1 VTPKS
6 PTGCPPRHPGGGR
19 RRPRPALAALLILL
33 AVLPLGAAE
42 SLTLAP
48 GEHIAIVGN
57 GLADR
62 MQHHG
67 WLESMLHAQH
77 PAHRLVVRNL
87 AFAGDEVAVRPRSQD
102 FGSPDDWLRRTQ
114 AGVIFAFFGFN
125 ESFRGA
131 AGLPEFKQQLEQFLR
146 ETRAKSYNGLA
157 APRIVLFSPIANEAH
172 PDRNLHLPAENN
184 ANLALYTQ
192 AMAEVARDR
201 EGVTFIDL
209 FHPSQ
214 ELFAQAARE
223 GRPLT
228 FNGIHLTEAGESRLA
243 ATMFP
248 ALFGGAPAPADQ
260 PALRAA
266 VNAKNAA
273 WHARY
278 RALDGYNTYG
288 GRSQNHLYF
297 GGQGKPELT
306 NFQVAQEEFA
316 QREVQTNNGD
326 LRVWSIAQGRGP
338 AIEERPLPP
347 VTPVPTSKPGS
358 NPDGSHHFV
367 NADAEAIGKMTL
379 HPGLQ
384 VNLFAS
390 EVQFPDLRKPVQM
403 AWDTRGRLWVATWPN
418 YPLRTP
424 ESKSGDKILIL
435 EDTDGDGRADRC
447 TTFLDDLDSPTGFQ
461 FHRDGI
467 LLVQAPHLWFVRDT
481 DGDGRADTR
490 ERVLMGLDSA
500 DTHHQA
506 NSLALD
512 PAGALYLSDGVF
524 HRTQVETAA
533 GPIRNLDA
541 AIYRYEP
548 RTGKFETYVSYG
560 FANPH
565 GRAFDRWGND
575 LITDGTGNRT
585 YFGPAFS
592 GHLDYPAKHP
602 TMKHFWANPARPS
615 AASTILTSRHFPPEF
630 QGNFLNG
637 NVIKFQ
643 GFYRVQVEDDGS
655 GLKGTQLTDF
665 LASSDPNFRPTGIDT
680 GPDGAVYFLDWQSP
694 IIAHTNLNH
703 LRDPN
708 RGREYGRIYRVTHR
722 DRALLKPARIH
733 GQPIPDLLELLK
745 EPEYRTRELAKIELE
760 RHDQATVAAAVL
772 AWIGRLDPR
781 DPDHE
786 HHLMEALWT
795 LQWQNEIDLPLLR
808 KMLRSTEAQA
818 RAAATRV
825 LTYARDR
832 VPDALALLR
841 VQAADE
847 HPRVRL
853 QAVRAASFFRSTE
866 AVDVALT
873 ALRQPTDYYLDY
885 TLDATLRQLVPHW
898 RDHLTGRSPLLAA
911 DPARLPRLLR
921 TVTNDALPSLP
932 RTPEVLDLFLT
943 RPGLS
948 DVLRASAATELATLR
963 GTTAASLLA
972 ALLESKPEV
981 DANALGR
988 LLVAQPRPDLAA
1000 QRARLATL
1008 AARPTGPGRSAQWA
1022 ALVLADGGFDAA
1034 WPLAEQTPKAL
1045 PDLLAGIP
1053 LVPDA
1058 SLRAT
1063 AHDRLQS
1070 LLALPGA
1077 TRPGAIRAIVT
1088 TKREA
1093 PAVATLLTGL
1103 ILRGEDVTAAAEGLR
1118 SLPRAAWPRA
1128 EARPLVDALLAWAA
1142 KTPESSRRAAA
1153 FLGATQ
1159 LVEDLLPELP
1169 PADSPPLRR
1178 QLLALRPASFLIRAV
1193 PEEMRFDVGRLVV
1206 EAGKAFT
1213 LVFENPDAMPHNL
1226 VLVKPGR
1233 RESVGQAALELRAD
1247 AVDRLGRAF
1256 VPDTQDVVAATKLVD
1271 PGKSESVRV
1280 DVPMPEGNYEF
1291 VCTFPGHWVT
1301 MWGTLVVTK
1310 DPATLLAAA
1319 APPAPAATPSA
1330 HRHP

>member
-1 VTPKS
+1 MTPTS
-6 PTGCPPRHPGGGR
+6 PSGCPPRHPETG
-19 RRPRPALAALLILL
+19 ALLRRSALTLL
-33 AVLPLGAAE
+33 TLVLTFAPARAAE
-42 SLTLAP
+42 PLTLAP
-48 GEHIAIVGN
+48 GEHIAIIGN

-67 WLESMLHAQH
+67 WLETMLHAQH
-77 PAHRLVVRNL
+77 PAHSLVVRNL
-87 AFAGDEVAVRPRSQD
+87 AFAGDEVANRPRSQD
-102 FGSPDDWLRRTQ
+102 FGTPDEWLQRTQ
-114 AGVIFAFFGFN
+114 AGVVFAFFGFN
-125 ESFRGA
+125 ESFRGP

-157 APRIVLFSPIANEAH
+157 APRIVLFSPIATEAH
-172 PDRNLHLPAENN
+172 PDRNLDLPAENN

-201 EGVTFIDL
+201 EGVTFVDL

-214 ELFAQAARE
+214 ELYAQAARE

-243 ATMFP
+243 AALFP

-316 QREVQTNNGD
+316 QREVQTTNGD
-326 LRVWSIAQGRGP
+326 LRVWSVAQGRGP
-338 AIEERPLPP
+338 AVEERPLPA
-347 VTPVPTSKPGS
+347 VTPVPTSKPGT

-367 NADAEAIGKMTL
+367 DPDAEAIAKMTL

-390 EVQFPDLRKPVQM
+390 EAQFPDLRKPVQM

-424 ESKSGDKILIL
+424 ESRNGDKILIL

-447 TTFLDDLDSPTGFQ
+447 TTFLDDLDAPTGFQ

-481 DGDGRADTR
+481 DGDGRADSR

-533 GPIRNLDA
+533 GPVRNLDA

-548 RTGKFETYVSYG
+548 RTGRFETYVSYA

-592 GHLDYPAKHP
+592 GRLDYPAKHP

-643 GFYRVQVEDDGS
+643 GFYRVQVEDEGS
-655 GLKGTQLTDF
+655 GLKGTPLPDF
-665 LASSDPNFRPTGIDT
+665 LSSSDPNFRPTGIDT

-722 DRALLKPARIH
+722 DRALLTPPRIH
-733 GQPIPDLLELLK
+733 
-745 EPEYRTRELAKIELE
+745 
-760 RHDQATVAAAVL
+760 
-772 AWIGRLDPR
+772 
-781 DPDHE
+781 
-786 HHLMEALWT
+786 
-795 LQWQNEIDLPLLR
+795 
-808 KMLRSTEAQA
+808 
-818 RAAATRV
+818 
-825 LTYARDR
+825 
-832 VPDALALLR
+832 
-841 VQAADE
+841 
-847 HPRVRL
+847 
-853 QAVRAASFFRSTE
+853 
-866 AVDVALT
+866 
-873 ALRQPTDYYLDY
+873 
-885 TLDATLRQLVPHW
+885 
-898 RDHLTGRSPLLAA
+898 
-911 DPARLPRLLR
+911 
-921 TVTNDALPSLP
+921 
-932 RTPEVLDLFLT
+932 
-943 RPGLS
+943 
-948 DVLRASAATELATLR
+948 
-963 GTTAASLLA
+963 
-972 ALLESKPEV
+972 
-981 DANALGR
+981 
-988 LLVAQPRPDLAA
+988 
-1000 QRARLATL
+1000 
-1008 AARPTGPGRSAQWA
+1008 
-1022 ALVLADGGFDAA
+1022 
-1034 WPLAEQTPKAL
+1034 
-1045 PDLLAGIP
+1045 
-1053 LVPDA
+1053 
-1058 SLRAT
+1058 
-1063 AHDRLQS
+1063 
-1070 LLALPGA
+1070 
-1077 TRPGAIRAIVT
+1077 
-1088 TKREA
+1088 
-1093 PAVATLLTGL
+1093 
-1103 ILRGEDVTAAAEGLR
+1103 
-1118 SLPRAAWPRA
+1118 
-1128 EARPLVDALLAWAA
+1128 
-1142 KTPESSRRAAA
+1142 
-1153 FLGATQ
+1153 
-1159 LVEDLLPELP
+1159 
-1169 PADSPPLRR
+1169 
-1178 QLLALRPASFLIRAV
+1178 
-1193 PEEMRFDVGRLVV
+1193 
-1206 EAGKAFT
+1206 
-1213 LVFENPDAMPHNL
+1213 
-1226 VLVKPGR
+1226 
-1233 RESVGQAALELRAD
+1233 
-1247 AVDRLGRAF
+1247 
-1256 VPDTQDVVAATKLVD
+1256 
-1271 PGKSESVRV
+1271 
-1280 DVPMPEGNYEF
+1280 
-1291 VCTFPGHWVT
+1291 
-1301 MWGTLVVTK
+1301 
-1310 DPATLLAAA
+1310 
-1319 APPAPAATPSA
+1319 
-1330 HRHP
+1330 